1 MKKIFSASAIFLF
14 FFLNV
19 GICAEGHENIRASLA
34 KFLKKAPGRESDY
47 SLIVLNGE
55 QPVYSLHENNK
66 RVLASLS
73 KIPTAGAV
81 LRKIPVT
88 TRFKTQ
94 IWGGKINDEGT
105 LDGDLYLKG
114 GADPGFVSE
123 TMWVLVNNLSRSGL
137 RRVKG
142 NIVVDDSLFD
152 KNYISESRESV
163 RVDRAY
169 DAPVSAMSFN
179 WNSVNICVRPNESSG
194 KEARVV
200 LDPPNHYVQLVNN
213 AKTSKEGNKL
223 SISVERKPLEPF
235 GDRLEVSGTIPVGY
249 GEKIIYKNISSP
261 TLWSGHNLQAF
272 LEQRGIKVDGSIKDG
287 KVNGSSNVLA
297 EVESWPLSAIV
308 SDMMKF
314 SSNYVAEML
323 TKHLSGP
330 GEGKVGNLK
339 EGLDKIREF
348 ITESGVSKTNFT
360 FDSPSGFN
368 RNNQMSAKDLAKVLA
383 NIRADFRLFPEFLTS
398 LPISGY
404 DGTLKSRMTSPNV
417 QGWVRAKTGMLNGV
431 IGLAG
436 FAGRK
441 SGQVLTFVFIYNGS
455 ADTYKVRDFFDNLS
469 EALVL

>member
-1 MKKIFSASAIFLF
+1 MKKMFLVLFFLVSPEAFSADG
-14 FFLNV
+14 V
-19 GICAEGHENIRASLA
+19 ENIRASVT
-34 KFLKKAPGRESDY
+34 KFLKKAPGKESDY
-47 SLIVLNGE
+47 SLYVLNGE
-55 QPVYSLHENNK
+55 STVYSLHENTK
-66 RVLASLS
+66 RMLASLS

-81 LRKIPVT
+81 LRKMPVT

-94 IWGGKINDEGT
+94 IFGGRVTDEGV

-137 RRVKG
+137 RHVKG

-152 KNYISESRESV
+152 KSYISESRESV

-179 WNSVNICVRPNESSG
+179 WNSVNICVRPGDSSG

-200 LDPPNHYVQLVNN
+200 LDPPNRYVQLVNN
-213 AKTSKEGNKL
+213 AKTSKDGKKI

-235 GDRLEVSGTIPVGY
+235 GDRLEVSGTIPLGY

-261 TLWSGHNLQAF
+261 TLWSGYNLQAF
-272 LEQRGIKVDGSIKDG
+272 LEQRGIKIDGNIKDG
-287 KVNGSSNVLA
+287 KVDGSSDVLA

-330 GEGKVGNLK
+330 TEGKVGNMK
-339 EGLDKIREF
+339 EGLERIREF
-348 ITESGVSKTNFT
+348 ITDAGVSKNDFI

-368 RNNQMSAKDLAKVLA
+368 RNNQMSAKDLAKVLG
-383 NIRADFRLFPEFLTS
+383 NIRSDFRLYPEFLTS

-441 SGQVLTFVFIYNGS
+441 SGQILTFVFIYNGS
-455 ADTYKVRDFFDNLS
+455 ADMYKVRDFFDNLS

>member
-1 MKKIFSASAIFLF
+1 M
-14 FFLNV
+14 
-19 GICAEGHENIRASLA
+19 
-34 KFLKKAPGRESDY
+34 
-47 SLIVLNGE
+47 LNGE
-55 QPVYSLHENNK
+55 STIYSLHENTK

-94 IWGGKINDEGT
+94 ILGGKVTDEGV

-137 RRVKG
+137 KHVKG
-142 NIVVDDSLFD
+142 NIVVDDTLFD
-152 KNYISESRESV
+152 KNYISDSRQNV

-179 WNSVNICVRPNESSG
+179 WNSVNICVRPGEGAG
-194 KEARVV
+194 KDARVV
-200 LDPPNHYVQLVNN
+200 LDPPNKYVQLVNN
-213 AKTSKEGNKL
+213 AKTSKDGSKL
-223 SISVERKPLEPF
+223 NISVERKPVEPF
-235 GDRLEVSGTIPVGY
+235 GDRLEVNGTIPVGY

-261 TLWSGHNLQAF
+261 TLWSGYNLQAF
-272 LEQRGIKVDGSIKDG
+272 LDQRGIKVDGSVRDG
-287 KVNGSSNVLA
+287 KVGGNSEVLA
-297 EVESWPLSAIV
+297 EVESWPLSSIV

-330 GEGKVGNLK
+330 SEDKVGNMK
-339 EGLDKIREF
+339 EGLDRIREF
-348 ITESGVSKTNFT
+348 IADAGVSKSDFV

-368 RNNQMSAKDLAKVLA
+368 RNNQMSAKDLAKVLES
-383 NIRADFRLFPEFLTS
+383 IRDDFRLYPEFLTS

-404 DGTLKSRMTSPNV
+404 DGTLKNRMTSPNV

-455 ADTYKVRDFFDNLS
+455 ADMYKVRDFFDNLS
-469 EALVL
+469 ETLVL